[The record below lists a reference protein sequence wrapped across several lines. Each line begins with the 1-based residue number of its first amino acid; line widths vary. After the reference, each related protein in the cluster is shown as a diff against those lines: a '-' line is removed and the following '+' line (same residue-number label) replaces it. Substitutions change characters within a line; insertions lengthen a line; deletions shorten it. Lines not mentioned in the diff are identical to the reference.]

1 MEYRSVCL
9 KLCWY
14 KGYGTPIYML
24 HMILKLWKMRK
35 YEAGS
40 LFIHLPLVLQQAIS
54 LQSRILIF
62 LFQFC
67 SAHDWGLEKYE
78 VMLILP
84 KTLTSCW
91 SLHPMSRELAHQQF
105 HGTEIILEEH
115 FHFFSKPRWKGNIV
129 RHTAKN
135 LKGIFTITWWQLSH
149 LLIYILGVILYCL
162 YRSKQGSTGKNCP
175 SNSNTRTPDKW

>member
-9 KLCWY
+9 KLCLD
-14 KGYGTPIYML
+14 KGYGTSIYMS
-24 HMILKLWKMRK
+24 HTILKLWKNKK

-40 LFIHLPLVLQQAIS
+40 SFIHLHLVLQQAIS

-67 SAHDWGLEKYE
+67 WAHDWGLEKYE

-84 KTLTSCW
+84 ETLTFCW
-91 SLHPMSRELAHQQF
+91 SLHPMSREQVHQQF

-115 FHFFSKPRWKGNIV
+115 FHFFSKPRWKEDTV
-129 RHTAKN
+129 RHSAKN
-135 LKGIFTITWWQLSH
+135 FKRIFTITWWKLIALSDLH
-149 LLIYILGVILYCL
+149 FRGHVVLSL
-162 YRSKQGSTGKNCP
+162 
-175 SNSNTRTPDKW
+175 